1 MKNQN
6 IAFHLS
12 FYLLLAGFT
21 LTMLIV
27 AIGYRF
33 TRDTILDGLAD
44 RAQTVTHTASL
55 LVNDAVVHARKSAE
69 IIESGTKQM
78 NSAQEM
84 EDLLQLV
91 LKSNPHLEA
100 VQLKENLNSSEEVD
114 HFFYRKDSTIIG
126 SDSDLP
132 MCTQLQ
138 DWYHQ
143 VFVSGKAG
151 WSDPFWVEGH
161 KTQCIAYAIP
171 FHVKKNGKEVPAIA
185 CSVMSLEDVYN
196 ELSGIQIY
204 KSGFP
209 ILFSSKGKVV
219 YHPQPAFLN
228 ENVDTLSHCFS
239 LGDLSKIK
247 RIISRGVGGRTL
259 LNPACYGGR
268 RATAVY
274 WPVTE
279 NGWLMMVLVPYSE
292 LLGELRKVIILVMFL
307 VLIGTGVMVSVTILL
322 SRSVTTPITQLADEA
337 RRIMEEEG
345 EPLEVVGNEF
355 EVLAGG
361 LAHMK
366 QRMENY
372 HARWVQSRRDQEEL
386 DRELDLAR
394 SIEMSIV
401 PSRFPIFPDRK
412 EFDCF
417 GKLIPARSV
426 GGDLFDVFFLDEDK
440 LCISICDTLGKGI
453 PAAMFSVMTR
463 TLMRGIAT
471 ANIQVGSIMERLNE
485 ELCSDAESDMFVTVF
500 LSVLEISTGTFTY
513 CNAGHPHPYLLRRD
527 GAVEEL
533 QHSHGIPVGV
543 MPRQTFDETKMVFK
557 PGEMLITYTDGV
569 TEEQNESG
577 KMFGQDRLRYE
588 IAQVGQV
595 EPEAMVERILDSLLN
610 FRGRLEQR
618 DDTTLFAVKYFGN
631 IGQDE

>member
-69 IIESGTKQM
+69 IIESGAKQM
-78 NSAQEM
+78 KDEKEF

-91 LKSNPHLEA
+91 LKTNPHLEA
-100 VQLKENLNSSEEVD
+100 VQLKENLNSTEEID
-114 HFFYRKDSTIIG
+114 HFYYRKDSTIIG
-126 SDSDLP
+126 ASSDLP
-132 MCTQLQ
+132 MCSQLQ
-138 DWYHQ
+138 DWYHH
-143 VFVSGKAG
+143 VLLSDKPG
-151 WSDPFWVEGH
+151 WSEPFWVEGH
-161 KTQCIAYAIP
+161 QMQCIAYAIP
-171 FHVKKNGKEVPAIA
+171 FRVKVNDKDVPAIA
-185 CSVMSLEDVYN
+185 CAVMSLEDVYN
-196 ELSGIQIY
+196 ELSSIKIY

-209 ILFSSKGKVV
+209 ILFSSEGKLV

-247 RIISRGVGGRTL
+247 RIIARGVGGKTI
-259 LNPACYGGR
+259 LNPNCYGGR

-279 NGWLMMVLVPYSE
+279 NKWLMMVLVPYSE

-337 RRIMEEEG
+337 RRILEEEG
-345 EPLEVVGNEF
+345 EPLEVIGNEF

-372 HARWVQSRRDQEEL
+372 HARWAQSRRDQEEL

-412 EFDCF
+412 EFTCF

-440 LCISICDTLGKGI
+440 LCISI
-453 PAAMFSVMTR
+453 
-463 TLMRGIAT
+463 
-471 ANIQVGSIMERLNE
+471 
-485 ELCSDAESDMFVTVF
+485 
-500 LSVLEISTGTFTY
+500 
-513 CNAGHPHPYLLRRD
+513 
-527 GAVEEL
+527 
-533 QHSHGIPVGV
+533 
-543 MPRQTFDETKMVFK
+543 
-557 PGEMLITYTDGV
+557 
-569 TEEQNESG
+569 
-577 KMFGQDRLRYE
+577 
-588 IAQVGQV
+588 
-595 EPEAMVERILDSLLN
+595 
-610 FRGRLEQR
+610 
-618 DDTTLFAVKYFGN
+618 
-631 IGQDE
+631 

>member
-33 TRDTILDGLAD
+33 TRDTILDGLSD
-44 RAQTVTHTASL
+44 RAQTVTHSASL

-69 IIESGTKQM
+69 IIASGTKQM
-78 NSAQEM
+78 KSDE
-84 EDLLQLV
+84 ELDDLLNLV
-91 LKSNPHLEA
+91 LKTNPHLEA
-100 VQLKENLNSSEEVD
+100 VQLKEYPNSTEEVN
-114 HFFYRKDSTIIG
+114 HFFYRKDSLILRA
-126 SDSDLP
+126 SDDLP
-132 MCTQLQ
+132 MCNQLRN
-138 DWYHQ
+138 WYHK
-143 VFVSGKAG
+143 VLISGKPG
-151 WSDPFWVEGH
+151 WSEPFLADGH
-161 KTQCIAYAIP
+161 EMQCIAYAIP
-171 FHVKKNGKEVPAIA
+171 FRVLKHGTEVQAIA
-185 CSVMSLEDVYN
+185 CAVMSLEDIYN
-196 ELSGIQIY
+196 ELAGIKIY
-204 KSGFP
+204 KTGFP
-209 ILFSSKGKVV
+209 ILFSSEGKVV
-219 YHPQPAFLN
+219 YHPQVAFLN

-247 RIISRGVGGRTL
+247 RIISRGVGGKML
-259 LNPACYGGR
+259 LNPVCYGGR

-292 LLGELRKVIILVMFL
+292 LLGELRKVIIMVMFL

-322 SRSVTTPITQLADEA
+322 SRSVTTPITQLANEA
-337 RRIMEEEG
+337 RRILEEEG
-345 EPLEVVGNEF
+345 DPVEVAGNEF
-355 EVLAGG
+355 DMLSGG

-366 QRMENY
+366 QRIDNY
-372 HARWVQSRRDQEEL
+372 QARWVQSRRDQEEL
-386 DRELDLAR
+386 DRELELAR

-426 GGDLFDVFFLDEDK
+426 GGDLFDVFFLDDDK

-463 TLMRGIAT
+463 TLMRGIAN
-471 ANIQVGSIMERLNE
+471 ADIKVSRIMERLNE

-527 GAVEEL
+527 GSVEEL
-533 QHSHGIPVGV
+533 PHSHGIPVGV

-557 PGEMLITYTDGV
+557 PGEMLIAYTDGV
-569 TEEQNESG
+569 TEENDVGG

-588 IAQVGQV
+588 IARIGMT
-595 EPEAMVERILDSLLN
+595 EPEEMVERILDALLS

-618 DDTTLFAVKYFGN
+618 DDTTLLAVKYHGA
-631 IGQDE
+631 IRK

>member
-78 NSAQEM
+78 KDEK
-84 EDLLQLV
+84 EVDDLLQLV

-100 VQLKENLNSSEEVD
+100 VQLKENLNSVEEIN
-114 HFFYRKDSTIIG
+114 HFFYRKDSLIIG
-126 SDSDLP
+126 ANSDLP
-132 MCTQLQ
+132 MCDQLQ
-138 DWYHQ
+138 NWYHRILI
-143 VFVSGKAG
+143 SEKPG
-151 WSDPFWVEGH
+151 WSEPFFVEGH
-161 KTQCIAYAIP
+161 KMQCIAYAIP
-171 FHVKKNGKEVPAIA
+171 FHVIKYGKEVPAIA
-185 CSVMSLEDVYN
+185 CAVMSLEDVYT
-196 ELSGIQIY
+196 ELSGIKIF

-209 ILFSSKGKVV
+209 ILFSAEGKVV

-247 RIISRGVGGRTL
+247 RIIARGTGGKTL

-322 SRSVTTPITQLADEA
+322 SRSVTTPIAQLADEA
-337 RRIMEEEG
+337 RRILEEEG
-345 EPLEVVGNEF
+345 EPLEVIGNEF

-372 HARWVQSRRDQEEL
+372 QARWVQSRRDQEEL

-401 PSRFPIFPDRK
+401 PSRFPLFPDRK
-412 EFDCF
+412 EFTCF

-426 GGDLFDVFFLDEDK
+426 GGDLFDVFFLDDDK

-471 ANIQVGSIMERLNE
+471 ADIHVRTIMERLNE

-500 LSVLEISTGTFTY
+500 LSVLELSTGTFTY
-513 CNAGHPHPYLLRRD
+513 CNAGHPHPYLLRKD
-527 GAVEEL
+527 GSVEILE
-533 QHSHGIPVGV
+533 HSHGIPVGV
-543 MPRQTFDETKMVFK
+543 MPRQVFDETKMIFK
-557 PGEMLITYTDGV
+557 PGEMLIAYTDGV
-569 TEEQNESG
+569 TEEHNESG
-577 KMFGQDRLRYE
+577 KMFGQDKLRYE
-588 IAQVGQV
+588 IAQIGMT
-595 EPEAMVERILDSLLN
+595 EPEEMVESILDALLS

-618 DDTTLFAVKYFGN
+618 DDTTLLAVKYFGA
-631 IGQDE
+631 I